1 MFLYLNIGINNSP
14 EGTCRRQRH
23 PHSSTCLKKCLV
35 NWNHKGQSHL
45 ILIWKGE
52 HSARNQQTHRRAW
65 FVAAL
70 GELGQAPREEPPQPH
85 QPNLQTSLLLKDK
98 RSWLQ
103 RQSLGIR
110 GCRKWARLSPR
121 RAPWSTTRS
130 AGSPS
135 WLPGPWCLRWTILE
149 AEPVGSNN
157 QYVLYAQKLYV

>member
-110 GCRKWARLSPR
+110 GCRNWTKQGPDYTLGGPPG
-121 RAPWSTTRS
+121 AP
-130 AGSPS
+130 
-135 WLPGPWCLRWTILE
+135 PGPPGAPPGCPGLGAWGGRFWKPNL
-149 AEPVGSNN
+149 S
-157 QYVLYAQKLYV
+157 K